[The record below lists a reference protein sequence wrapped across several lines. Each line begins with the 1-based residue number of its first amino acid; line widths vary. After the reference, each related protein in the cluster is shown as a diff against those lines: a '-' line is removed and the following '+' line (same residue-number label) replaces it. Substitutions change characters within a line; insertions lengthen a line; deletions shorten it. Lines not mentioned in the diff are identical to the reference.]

1 MDRKDHVVSAM
12 IERNRNGFS
21 RVGIDLIMGKARFA
35 GERTVKVRLNETTR
49 GDNEETIQANRV
61 VINTGS
67 RPIVPDIPGL
77 AQCDPLTNESILRLD
92 RIPKHLII
100 LGAGYIG
107 CEYAQIYRRLGSEVT
122 LVDRNTR
129 FLPKEDTDIGQGV
142 LELFKDEGIR
152 VLLGAKIQSVSGR
165 SSQGVSIKIQGE
177 QIDFSID
184 GTDLLV
190 ALGRVPN
197 TEELDLSN
205 AGVDLDQRGFIH
217 VNDRLETTA
226 ANVWAVGDVTGGPQ
240 FTHVSW
246 DDFRIVSE
254 NLAGA
259 SRSTKNR
266 LIPYTLFT
274 DPELARVGLTCEQA
288 IAQGRSIRVASMPAS
303 AIPRAMTSGHTRGL
317 LKAAIDT
324 NTDQILGVSIFCA
337 EAGEILAAIQVAM
350 LSGMSA
356 TSLRNVIFSHPTM
369 SESIN
374 EWLLS

>member
-1 MDRKDHVVSAM
+1 
-12 IERNRNGFS
+12 
-21 RVGIDLIMGKARFA
+21 
-35 GERTVKVRLNETTR
+35 
-49 GDNEETIQANRV
+49 
-61 VINTGS
+61 
-67 RPIVPDIPGL
+67 
-77 AQCDPLTNESILRLD
+77 
-92 RIPKHLII
+92 
-100 LGAGYIG
+100 
-107 CEYAQIYRRLGSEVT
+107 
-122 LVDRNTR
+122 
-129 FLPKEDTDIGQGV
+129 V